1 MRCFE
6 IPLYS
11 SLSRE
16 ATDVHERPNTTVD
29 TEDDLIVH
37 EGLVAEGNI
46 SSFWC
51 DFIFCIK
58 TLDVRPIT
66 LFGIVVT
73 SNK

>member
-1 MRCFE
+1 MCMRD
-6 IPLYS
+6 LGK
-11 SLSRE
+11 
-16 ATDVHERPNTTVD
+16 TTVN